1 MNSKE
6 TFKKVGLVALA
17 LGMGFQAG
25 ISTSIPVAI
34 AAETVTDTTGTAKLG
49 NGNSQITINGIAGE
63 TLVGKEFV
71 VYKLFNAENS
81 KGGESINYTFAN
93 DEVAASLKKVVG
105 GRIHK
110 APADVTEYEIIDYIQ
125 TLNHNVDY
133 LGFATKPEY
142 EGSQANLELE
152 GRYSDFRYFIEELKE
167 DLKTRDQAKLES
179 ETVKIGGVK
188 LTGTTESFAIT
199 GLEEGYYVVDE
210 INVGNNNNHSA
221 ASLCMVNTANP
232 EATIQI
238 KSDYPSIIKKINEDD
253 NNVGWNDIGDYEI
266 GQTVPY
272 KFTSNIPNINGYH
285 TYFYKWHDQMDD
297 ELTFNEDSVKITISD
312 PTSGKSYVL
321 KNDEFVVREELSE
334 AETFSVTVR
343 DIKAILD
350 REFPDGDSSINQDQ
364 TQQGNIDTEQPNAEN
379 NKLERPYG
387 QTVTLEYT
395 ATLND
400 LAALD
405 TGRPG
410 FENDVRLE
418 FSNNPDVDGDGET
431 GFTPWDTVV
440 CFTYMIDGLK
450 TTNHDT
456 VDPDHEKVLA
466 DAHFRLY
473 SDEDCTN
480 EVYVKENTNVG
491 EEGYIVINRDIL
503 GGSDHTGG
511 TTPNN
516 AVEMVSD
523 ANGVFK
529 IYGLDQGTYYLKE
542 TAAPDGYRELLDPIE
557 IIIEPT
563 FSDDRNSYV
572 PGDGATDKT
581 LIALDAVAS
590 GKQFING
597 GWLDFGNTGWGADDN
612 TLATNVDNGSIGI
625 NVVNRIGTKLPITGS
640 NVTMILALAGGAM
653 IITGL
658 VAKKRKEDKEES
670 EQA

>member
-1 MNSKE
+1 MNSNK
-6 TFKKVGLVALA
+6 TLQKVGLVALA
-17 LGMGFQAG
+17 LGTGFQAG
-25 ISTSIPVAI
+25 IGTGIPVAV
-34 AAETVTDTTGTAKLG
+34 AAETLTDTTGVAKLG

-63 TLVGKEFV
+63 TLVGKEFR
-71 VYKLFNAENS
+71 VYQLFNAVNAV
-81 KGGESINYTFAN
+81 GGESINYTFAN

-110 APADVTEYEIIDYIQ
+110 AAVDVTEYEVIDYIQ
-125 TLNHNVDY
+125 TLNHNVDSF
-133 LGFATKPEY
+133 GFATKPNY
-142 EGSQANLELE
+142 EGAQASLELE

-167 DLKTRDQAKLES
+167 DLKTRDQTKLGS
-179 ETVKIGGVK
+179 ETVKINGVK
-188 LTGTTESFAIT
+188 LNGTTESFAIT
-199 GLEEGYYVVDE
+199 GLEDGYYIVDE
-210 INVGNNNNHSA
+210 INVGNNHNHSA

-232 EATIQI
+232 NATIQI

-253 NNVGWNDIGDYEI
+253 NNIGWNDIGDYEI

-285 TYFYKWHDQMDD
+285 EYFYKWHDQMDE
-297 ELTFNEDSVKITISD
+297 ELTFNADSVRITISD

-321 KNDEFVVREELSE
+321 KNNEFTVKEELTE
-334 AETFSVTVR
+334 NETFSITVR

-350 REFPDGDSSINQDQ
+350 REFPGGDFSINQDQ
-364 TQQGNIDTEQPNAEN
+364 TQQGNIETQEPVADN

-418 FSNNPDVDGDGET
+418 FSNNPDADGNGET

-440 CFTYMIDGLK
+440 CFTYRIDGLK

-456 VDPDHEKVLA
+456 VDPNHEKVLA

-473 SDEDCTN
+473 SDKECQN
-480 EVYVKENTNVG
+480 EVYVKANTNAG
-491 EEGYIVINRDIL
+491 EDGYIVINRDIL
-503 GGSDHTGG
+503 GGADHTGG
-511 TTPNN
+511 STPKN
-516 AVEMVSD
+516 AVEMISD

-529 IYGLDQGTYYLKE
+529 IFGLDQGTYYLKE
-542 TAAPDGYRELLDPIE
+542 TKAPDGYRELKDPIKIE
-557 IIIEPT
+557 ITPT
-563 FSDDRNSYV
+563 FSADRNSYM
-572 PGDGATDKT
+572 PGDGATEKT
-581 LIALDAVAS
+581 LVALDAVAS

-597 GWLDFGNTGWGADDN
+597 GWLDWGNTGWGTADN
-612 TLATNVDNGSIGI
+612 TLATNVENGSIGI

-640 NVTMILALAGGAM
+640 SITMILAVTGGAM
-653 IITGL
+653 IVTGL
-658 VAKKRKEDKEES
+658 VAKKKKEEKEDN
-670 EQA
+670 QA